1 MPSALGRDKIFILLY
16 KNPQKDSHIQI
27 LGASQV
33 ARVVK
38 NAPANAGDLRYMGVI
53 PGLGRSPEEDMEP
66 TPVSLP
72 GESQEQRSLE
82 GYSP

>member
-1 MPSALGRDKIFILLY
+1 MAWASTPWNFLL
-16 KNPQKDSHIQI
+16 KDGGGS
-27 LGASQV
+27 G
-33 ARVVK
+33 VK
-38 NAPANAGDLRYMGVI
+38 NAPANAGDLRDMGVI